1 MQNSEFCYRV
11 HLVSALSNILAL
23 WITPLQQNW
32 VVSCLSASSKALH
45 LVCREERLACTLIP
59 YAPYITTISIPTGD
73 AEGLWLHID
82 AAYAGTAF
90 VCPEF
95 RLFLDGIEYADSFTF
110 NPSKWMMVHFDCT
123 GFW

>member
-1 MQNSEFCYRV
+1 M
-11 HLVSALSNILAL
+11 VSALSYILAL
-23 WITPLQQNW
+23 WIHIFRIKLGCQLLVSLLQNTAPGLQRGEITC
-32 VVSCLSASSKALH
+32 S
-45 LVCREERLACTLIP
+45 LIP
-59 YAPYITTISIPTGD
+59 YTPHITTISIPTGD

>member
-1 MQNSEFCYRV
+1 M
-11 HLVSALSNILAL
+11 
-23 WITPLQQNW
+23 
-32 VVSCLSASSKALH
+32 H

-59 YAPYITTISIPTGD
+59 YIPYIATISIPTGD